1 MKTPILQARHDPA
14 HCLAPG
20 LFQSFKR
27 GDRKHLKLD
36 VTYDFNEDT
45 SLRFRGYEPLGAD
58 DLRLL
63 QGILALAGTTK
74 TTIPLAQPESKAA
87 KQLVLFLEP
96 KDNAV
101 HEHAVALRTTIQRL
115 MAEIGYKTDGGEARK
130 DVIESLDRLSN
141 VTMRVVQNTKSGSI
155 HLLSYFM
162 DEATGDL
169 VVAVNHRLTQAIM
182 GDHAYTHIDM
192 REVRALSSDAARI
205 LHQRLSAIVSP
216 GKQRPFNLATLIS
229 YVWPLPA
236 TGSTLRMRRST
247 LRAAISEIE
256 KTGGWLFTLTK
267 SGAYQVGRRSV
278 GYEPPAPA
286 QPAAQESLL

>member
-1 MKTPILQARHDPA
+1 MKNPLLLARHDPA

-27 GDRKHLKLD
+27 GDRKKLKLD
-36 VTYDFNEDT
+36 ITYDFNEDT

-74 TTIPLAQPESKAA
+74 ATIPLSQPESKTA

-96 KDNAV
+96 KDHAL

-115 MAEIGYKTDGGEARK
+115 MVEIGYKTDGGEARK

-141 VTMRVVQNTKSGSI
+141 VTMRVVQNTKAGSI
-155 HLLSYFM
+155 HLLSYFL
-162 DEATGDL
+162 DEKTGDL
-169 VVAVNHRLTQAIM
+169 IVAANHRLTQAIM
-182 GDHAYTHIDM
+182 GNHAYTHIDM

-205 LHQRLSAIVSP
+205 LHQRLCAIVSP
-216 GKQRPFNLATLIS
+216 GRQKSFTLNTLIS
-229 YVWPLPA
+229 YVWPHPVA
-236 TGSTLRMRRST
+236 GGTLRRRRYI

-256 KTGGWLFTLTK
+256 KTGGWLFALTN
-267 SGAYQVGRRSV
+267 SGTYQVSRRSI
-278 GYEPPAPA
+278 GYEPPAA
-286 QPAAQESLL
+286 SGIQEPLL

>member
-1 MKTPILQARHDPA
+1 MKNPLLQARHDPA

-27 GDRKHLKLD
+27 GDRKKLKLD
-36 VTYDFNEDT
+36 ITYEFNAET

-74 TTIPLAQPESKAA
+74 STIPLSQPESKAA

-96 KDNAV
+96 KDHAL
-101 HEHAVALRTTIQRL
+101 HEHAVALRTTISRL

-130 DVIESLDRLSN
+130 DVIESLDRLSS
-141 VTMRVVQNTKSGSI
+141 VTMRVVQNKKIGSI
-155 HLLSYFM
+155 HLLSYFL

-169 VVAVNHRLTQAIM
+169 VVAANHRLTQAIM
-182 GDHAYTHIDM
+182 GDHSYTHIDM

-205 LHQRLSAIVSP
+205 LHQRLCAIVAP
-216 GKQRPFNLATLIS
+216 GKQKSFNLDTLIS
-229 YVWPLPA
+229 YVWPQPA
-236 TGSTLRMRRST
+236 AGGNLRKRRYR
-247 LRAAISEIE
+247 LHCAISEIE
-256 KTGGWLFTLTK
+256 KTSGWLFTLAQ
-267 SGAYQVGRRSV
+267 SGTYQVSRRSI
-278 GYEPPAPA
+278 GYEAPAPSET
-286 QPAAQESLL
+286 QEPLL

>member
-1 MKTPILQARHDPA
+1 MKPPHALARHDPA

-27 GDRKHLKLD
+27 GDRKKLKLD

-45 SLRFRGYEPLGAD
+45 SLRFTGFEPLGAD

-74 TTIPLAQPESKAA
+74 ATIPLDQPESKAA

-96 KDNAV
+96 KEHAV

-130 DVIESLDRLSN
+130 DVTECLYRLSN
-141 VTMRVVQNTKSGSI
+141 VTMRVNQNTKNGSI

-169 VVAVNHRLTQAIM
+169 IVAANHRLTQAIM
-182 GDHAYTHIDM
+182 GQHSYTHIDM
-192 REVRALSSDAARI
+192 REVRALASDAARI
-205 LHQRLSAIVSP
+205 LHQRLCAIVAP
-216 GKQRPFNLATLIS
+216 GKQKAFTLDTLIS
-229 YVWPLPA
+229 YVWPQPI
-236 TGSTLRMRRST
+236 TGSTKRWRRFA
-247 LRAAISEIE
+247 LRAAISEME
-256 KTGGWLFTLTK
+256 KTGGWLFTLSN
-267 SGAYQVGRRSV
+267 SGTYQVSRRSV
-278 GYEPPAPA
+278 GYELPAPA
-286 QPAAQESLL
+286 AAQEALL

>member
-1 MKTPILQARHDPA
+1 MKNPLLQARHDPA

-27 GDRKHLKLD
+27 GDRKKLKLD
-36 VTYDFNEDT
+36 ITYDFNAET

-74 TTIPLAQPESKAA
+74 AVIPLSQPESKTA

-96 KDNAV
+96 KDHAL

-115 MAEIGYKTDGGEARK
+115 MAEIGYKTDGGQTRK

-141 VTMRVVQNTKSGSI
+141 VTMRVVQNTKAGSI
-155 HLLSYFM
+155 HLLSYFL

-169 VVAVNHRLTQAIM
+169 IVAANHRLTQAIM

-192 REVRALSSDAARI
+192 REVRALSSDAGRI
-205 LHQRLSAIVSP
+205 LHQRLCAIVAP
-216 GKQRPFNLATLIS
+216 GKQKSFNPNTLIA
-229 YVWPLPA
+229 YVWPQPA
-236 TGSTLRMRRST
+236 AGGNLRKRRYR
-247 LRAAISEIE
+247 LNGAISEIE
-256 KTGGWLFTLTK
+256 KTGGWLFTLAK
-267 SGAYQVGRRSV
+267 SGTYQVSRRSI
-278 GYEPPAPA
+278 GYEFPVPSET
-286 QPAAQESLL
+286 QESLL

>member
-1 MKTPILQARHDPA
+1 MKDKLLQARHDPA

-27 GDRKHLKLD
+27 GDRKKLKLD
-36 VTYDFNEDT
+36 ITYDFNAET

-74 TTIPLAQPESKAA
+74 ATIPLSQPENKAA

-96 KDNAV
+96 KDNALQ
-101 HEHAVALRTTIQRL
+101 EHAVALRTTIQRL

-141 VTMRVVQNTKSGSI
+141 VTMRVVQKTKTGSI

-162 DEATGDL
+162 DEITGDL
-169 VVAVNHRLTQAIM
+169 IVAANPRLTQAIM
-182 GDHAYTHIDM
+182 GDHSYTHIDM

-205 LHQRLSAIVSP
+205 LHQRLCAIVTP
-216 GKQRPFNLATLIS
+216 GKQKSFNLDTLIS
-229 YVWPLPA
+229 YVWPEPA
-236 TGSTLRMRRST
+236 AGGNLRKRRFR
-247 LRAAISEIE
+247 LQNAISEIE
-256 KTGGWLFTLTK
+256 KTGGWLFTVAK
-267 SGAYQVGRRSV
+267 SGAYQVSRRSI
-278 GYEPPAPA
+278 GYDPAVAPEP
-286 QPAAQESLL
+286 QESLI